1 MLPGHLCFF
10 SNCTIFIER
19 IVRNGQSLIEASWLP
34 MTVAMEHT
42 FFQVTSA
49 LLLSTRHISTCQ
61 PMSPCSNG
69 RHGKVCS
76 LAARKV
82 GKWGSKV
89 IKRLVEKTSGSSA
102 VVAGFRRCS
111 CGCGMAIQRWDINVL
126 GNGGLLLM
134 QDTMYTPCSE
144 ISVGQRS
151 GGNIFCSMGPQ
162 SFHFGARVASSN
174 GLLRPGKT

>member
-1 MLPGHLCFF
+1 MVHWTTVLGNWWLCFADVARTSAF
-10 SNCTIFIER
+10 LFKLYNLYWKYCE
-19 IVRNGQSLIEASWLP
+19 NGQSLIEANWLP
-34 MTVAMEHT
+34 VTVAMEHI

-89 IKRLVEKTSGSSA
+89 IRLVEKTSGSKMQWSLGSEGVPVDAAWPFRGGISTYSA
-102 VVAGFRRCS
+102 TVVCF
-111 CGCGMAIQRWDINVL
+111 
-126 GNGGLLLM
+126 
-134 QDTMYTPCSE
+134 
-144 ISVGQRS
+144 
-151 GGNIFCSMGPQ
+151 
-162 SFHFGARVASSN
+162 
-174 GLLRPGKT
+174 